1 MNVPRYSFR
10 FSDAVDMRDVE
21 ETLLMSV
28 IAAEAVHGRAR
39 VRLDARFS
47 VDATSRSCAVGADS
61 VVGQDIAKVFTEF
74 LLLDIGES
82 AFEIN
87 GAGAQRGRHVDG
99 MSDRWSR

>member
-1 MNVPRYSFR
+1 MNAPRYCFK
-10 FSDAVDMRDVE
+10 FTNAVDMRDVE

-39 VRLDARFS
+39 VHLDARFN
-47 VDATSRSCAVGADS
+47 VDATNRSCVVGADS

-74 LLLDIGES
+74 LLLDVGES

-87 GAGAQRGRHVDG
+87 GAGAQRGQHVNV
-99 MSDRWSR
+99 MSDRGSR